1 MCMFPRSQQSWRDEK
16 AVSYKQN
23 ILGQCYMKHVKDFL
37 RSKRRQTLPWL
48 ELAESATNNATP
60 YVPSSI
66 TAESSQD
73 ILQASWKRQQL

>member
-1 MCMFPRSQQSWRDEK
+1 
-16 AVSYKQN
+16 
-23 ILGQCYMKHVKDFL
+23 MKHVKDFL